1 MILAKPVVANQ
12 FWILKK
18 DDRKIGQVEAVAD
31 GYDVKILDRVARYK
45 TIKMAGRAANIEFE
59 KPEKTRLVPR
69 NLVHGY
75 EVDGRVHN
83 PLWNVQLKLP
93 LFTKNAKSK
102 SWYAAGWYR
111 VKQHRNWKVVQNP
124 KLITLQRY
132 QYQGPFHTEE
142 QARDQSIS

>member
-18 DDRKIGQVEAVAD
+18 DDRKIGQVEAVED

-59 KPEKTRLVPR
+59 KPEKTRQAPR
-69 NLVHGY
+69 NLVHGF
-75 EVDGRVHN
+75 EVTGRVYN

-93 LFTKNAKSK
+93 LFTKDAKSK

-111 VKQHRNWKVVQNP
+111 VKQHRNWKVMQNP